1 MKKTWDT
8 IKQIIG
14 KTKIFKN
21 DILKRMVIDG
31 IETFDQSKIAN
42 GFNKYFTE
50 IEPNLASSVP
60 ASSKVFKQFMN
71 VSEMVLQEYAL
82 EYQELEEPFN
92 SLKRNKSPGFDD
104 ISSSVS
110 SFCGSGI
117 LNPLKHI
124 FNLSLQ
130 TGIFPNGMK
139 IARVSPTFKK
149 GEEFFFTNYRP
160 MSALPCFSKLLE
172 RIMYN
177 RLYKYLLQNNI
188 FYEKQ
193 FGFQA

>member
-1 MKKTWDT
+1 MELKL
-8 IKQIIG
+8 
-14 KTKIFKN
+14 
-21 DILKRMVIDG
+21 IL
-31 IETFDQSKIAN
+31 
-42 GFNKYFTE
+42 NKYFTE
-50 IEPNLASSVP
+50 IGPKLASSIPV
-60 ASSKVFKQFMN
+60 SSKVFKQFMN
-71 VSEMVLQEYAL
+71 VSKTVLQEYAL
-82 EYQELEEPFN
+82 QDQELEEAFN
-92 SLKRNKSPGFDD
+92 SLKPNKSPGFDD
-104 ISSSVS
+104 ISSSVVK
-110 SFCGSGI
+110 FCASGI
-117 LNPLKHI
+117 FNPLKHI

-139 IARVSPTFKK
+139 IARVSPIFKK

-160 MSALPCFSKLLE
+160 ISVLPCFSKLLE